1 METKKPARQKAR
13 RRESG
18 AALIMT
24 LFIVGVLT
32 ILVVGF
38 LSTMQTERQAAGAY
52 ESSQRTKL
60 VAQGAVSHAIELL
73 RNNIP
78 DPARLSEGP
87 AQAPAENWVTNPGR
101 LTLIRP
107 GQPVRYV
114 PLHTGEVTVQPPT
127 GVLRDAESVNLNKP
141 LPGSTTPAIVPAAT
155 GSTTPP
161 EMRVKWVNLLRDPS
175 AAAGPENRLSARYA
189 FWLDDETARL
199 NFNTAIGKPAPG
211 TDNRFTKQL
220 EGGFMPPI
228 FLRGGDDTTSGDG
241 KRTWGLGKPQSVN
254 LDVLFSDPTKLMH
267 DKLLAQTFLNGFARF
282 PEAIMDY
289 ADVADP
295 KAWYEENKF
304 NLTFYNRSPEFN
316 AFGRSRLFTSYI
328 PLSLEAG
335 PSYQLPFIYDPSS
348 TNGAITPKGVEGT
361 LEEGTLASG
370 QLKDDQILNL
380 NSLMGFFGVN
390 GADIA
395 GPEGYLADK
404 ANMVNRNQIRMLM
417 DYFGRKWPG
426 YDRSF
431 LDKYGYLGSYQ
442 IALNILQQA
451 RMATT
456 QLDGGVADFSTA
468 YAARSTS
475 VNFFPNSGELA
486 GAAPERFYWRVKD
499 PDTNKVVLML
509 PQTPGPHITELRLFV
524 QATNPDPAPK
534 NNAPTTESSRYIKYW
549 YEVEYYMQPFGPI
562 VDLKEFPTRMDYFEI
577 TAKGG
582 GKNPSQQFGATTAE
596 DPRNDRQWH
605 NKFMNL
611 LATYPAANTL
621 IGPKGAKLEGT
632 AVPNRVVVKSPEFAI
647 GKFQRVD
654 NDNPPTNKSDAPAR
668 KDDKITDLTPAQLTN
683 IWDPVIFDSSVNAGT
698 AKVSIRWRPGQG
710 TLGNENRPRQMIPLG
725 LTPDDTLKVDLTVD
739 LKDVGTPKVVSW
751 QIADP
756 NLSSDAAQWVMTGPG
771 KENKIG
777 TPGKINAGEP
787 AEDSSEKSKFRSIQ
801 RAPDGAKISGY
812 NYDRPDEYVTTSRVS
827 SPGYWS
833 LLHTGMQSK
842 TPWRTLSLD
851 KADPSEGPPDW
862 LLLDL
867 FGATY
872 PMAHDQWKI
881 DKKLP
886 DSFSTASYMGSTAGQ
901 VNLNSRIYPRNDHFN
916 IPDRHLPL
924 EAVFKYLRSDSDVT
938 SLVDNITSYQTD
950 SQVFD
955 YVGELAE
962 VPGYDGGNT
971 SAWARES
978 LLRNMA
984 GVLTTR
990 SNTFG
995 MWGVAQVLQKSSRN
1009 IQHDVYEAGDRVV
1022 GEKRF
1027 YALIERYV
1035 WTGRDGVPGNGHL
1048 SNVGTWDRTAQQT
1061 ARLSTADG
1069 MTDTLFQL
1077 PGSPPLKRSGD
1088 GDRLDLDAAGRYPK
1102 FDGPEPVGMDVY
1114 TASALGSVEY
1124 TSSSLEDAYNPPQAA
1139 IKYRVVYFKYLD
1151 E

>member
-1 METKKPARQKAR
+1 
-13 RRESG
+13 
-18 AALIMT
+18 MT
-24 LFIVGVLT
+24 IFILAVLT
-32 ILVVGF
+32 ILVIGF
-38 LSTMQTERQAAGAY
+38 LTTMQTERQAAGAY
-52 ESSQRTKL
+52 ENTQRTKL
-60 VAQGAVSHAIELL
+60 VAQGAVSHAIDIL

-87 AQAPAENWVTNPGR
+87 AQAPGENWVTNPGR
-101 LTLIRP
+101 LTIIRG
-107 GQPVRYV
+107 GQTPVYV
-114 PLHTGEVTVQPPT
+114 PLHTGEVITQPPS
-127 GVLRDAESVNLNKP
+127 GPLREAESVNLNKP

-155 GSTTPP
+155 TNGTPP
-161 EMRVKWVNLLRDPS
+161 EMRVKWVNILRDP
-175 AAAGPENRLSARYA
+175 AAPASPQNRLSARYA
-189 FWLDDETARL
+189 FWMDDETARI

-211 TDNRFTKQL
+211 ADTRFTRQL
-220 EGGFMPPI
+220 TDGFMPPI
-228 FLRGGDDTTSGDG
+228 FKRGGDDSTSGDG
-241 KRTWGLGKPQSVN
+241 ERTWGLGKPQSVN
-254 LDVLFSDPTKLMH
+254 LDVLFANPANLLQ

-289 ADVADP
+289 ANVSDP
-295 KAWYEENKF
+295 KAWYEANKF

-335 PSYQLPFIYDPSS
+335 PSYQLPFIYDPQSA
-348 TNGAITPKGVEGT
+348 NGEITPRSPEGELEKGT
-361 LEEGTLASG
+361 LLSG
-370 QLKDDQILNL
+370 QLKDNQILSL
-380 NSLMGFFGVN
+380 NSLMGFFGAGV
-390 GADIA
+390 DIP
-395 GPEGYLADK
+395 GPGGYTADK

-417 DYFGRKWPG
+417 EYFQRRWPG
-426 YDRSF
+426 YEQSF
-431 LDKYGYLGSYQ
+431 VDKYGYIGSFQ

-456 QLDGGVADFSTA
+456 QMSEDDLGKFSA
-468 YAARSTS
+468 EYAARSTS
-475 VNFFPNSGELA
+475 VNFYPNSTELA
-486 GAAPERFYWRVKD
+486 GAAPERFYWRIKD
-499 PDTNKVVLML
+499 PATDKVELML
-509 PQTPGPHITELRLFV
+509 PQMPGPHITELRLFV
-524 QATNPDPAPK
+524 QATTVDPPPK
-534 NNAPTTESSRYIKYW
+534 GTPPLTQDSRYIKYW
-549 YEVEYYMQPFGPI
+549 YEVEYYMQPFGPV

-582 GKNPSQQFGATTAE
+582 GKNPSQQFGASSAE

-611 LATYPAANTL
+611 LATFPEAGTL
-621 IGPKGAKLEGT
+621 IGPKGSKWDGNN
-632 AVPNRVVVKSPEFAI
+632 VPNRVVVKSPEFAI

-654 NDNPPTNKSDAPAR
+654 DDNPPTNKSDAPAR
-668 KDDKITDLTPAQLTN
+668 KDDKVAGLTPVLSAGQITN
-683 IWDPVIFDSSVNAGT
+683 IWDPVVFDSSVNAGT
-698 AKVSIRWRPGQG
+698 AKINIRWRPGQG

-739 LKDVGTPKVVSW
+739 LKEVGVPKVVSW

-756 NLSSDAAQWVMTGPG
+756 NLSHDATQWVMTGPG

-801 RAPDGAKISGY
+801 RTPAGAKLSGY
-812 NYDRPDEYVTTSRVS
+812 NYNRPDEYVTSSRVS

-833 LLHTGMQSK
+833 LLHTGMQSRIPWK
-842 TPWRTLSLD
+842 TLD
-851 KADPSEGPPDW
+851 FGPSNPNQQPPDW

-901 VNLNSRIYPRNDHFN
+901 VNLNSRIYPRNAHFN

-924 EAVFKYLRSDSDVT
+924 EAVFKHLRSDSQVKG
-938 SLVDNITSYQTD
+938 LVDNITTYQTD
-950 SQVFD
+950 NRVFD
-955 YVGELAE
+955 YVGKLAE
-962 VPGYDGGNT
+962 VSGYDGGAT
-971 SAWARES
+971 TTWEKES

-995 MWGVAQVLQKSSRN
+995 LWGAAQVLQKSSRN
-1009 IQHDVYEAGDRVV
+1009 NSNDTFEAGDRVL

-1027 YALIERYV
+1027 YALIERYI

-1048 SNVGTWDRTAQQT
+1048 SNVGVWDRAAQQT
-1061 ARLSTADG
+1061 NRLSTADG
-1069 MTDTLFQL
+1069 ITDTLFQL

-1088 GDRLDLDAAGRYPK
+1088 GARLEIDAAGRYPK

-1124 TSSSLEDAYNPPQAA
+1124 SSSSLEDAYNPPQAA